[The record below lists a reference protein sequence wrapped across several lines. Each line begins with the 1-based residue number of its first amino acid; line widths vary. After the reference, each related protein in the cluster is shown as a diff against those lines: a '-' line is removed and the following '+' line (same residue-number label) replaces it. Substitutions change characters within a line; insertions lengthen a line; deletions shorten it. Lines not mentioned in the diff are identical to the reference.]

1 MEVKMRVFITGAT
14 GFIGSHH
21 LVPALLGAGHEVS
34 IVSRAVEKAGNV
46 FGRDVEVHEGDPGV
60 AGPWQEA
67 AGKAEAIINLCG
79 EPILTKKWT
88 PERKKAIL
96 DSRVLPTRRL
106 LEAIEAAPAKPKTL
120 LSGSAIGYYSD
131 CGDEIVT
138 EERGRGADWGA
149 ELCAT
154 WEREAN
160 KATALGV
167 RVVNLR
173 TGIVL
178 GADGGALPTMVKPM
192 KMFAGGPIAS
202 GRQYMSWVHIDDWVG
217 IALRALSDEKISG
230 PVNLTAP
237 NPVRNREFA
246 KTLGKVVH
254 RPSWLPTPAFVF
266 RLMFGEGAALVV
278 GGQRVIPRRAL
289 DAGYKFKFENLE
301 AALEDVLV

>member
-1 MEVKMRVFITGAT
+1 MRVFITGAT

-21 LVPALLGAGHEVS
+21 LAPALLGAGHDVS
-34 IVSRAVEKAGNV
+34 IVSRAVERARDI
-46 FGRDVEVHEGDPGV
+46 FGPDVTVHEGDPAL

-67 AGKAEAIINLCG
+67 AGRAEAIINLCG
-79 EPILTKKWT
+79 EPILAKKWT

-96 DSRVLPTRRL
+96 DSRVLPTQRL
-106 LEAIEAAPAKPKTL
+106 LEAIAAAPTKPKTL

-131 CGDEIVT
+131 CGDDIVT

-154 WEREAN
+154 WEDEAN
-160 KATALGV
+160 KAKELGV

-173 TGIVL
+173 TAIVL
-178 GADGGALPTMVKPM
+178 GGDGGALPAMVKPM
-192 KMFAGGPIAS
+192 RMFAGGPIAS
-202 GRQYMSWVHIDDWVG
+202 GRQYMSWVHVDDWVG
-217 IALRALSDEKISG
+217 IALKALTDAKIVG
-230 PVNLTAP
+230 PVNMAAP

-246 KTLGKVVH
+246 KTLGKVLH

-266 RLMFGEGAALVV
+266 RIMFGEGAALVV
-278 GGQRVIPRRAL
+278 EGQRVIPRKAL

-301 AALEDVLV
+301 AALEDVLA